1 MKKLIIAIAI
11 MVIPFLASSQNEC
24 IEKFYDKYVGNE
36 KITDISLNGW
46 ILSLASEMSDDEG
59 DKILEKITKLRI
71 MIAEENN
78 TISKTEI
85 KQLMKDVRKN
95 KFEDLMTIRDDG
107 NQINF
112 MIRENNNTITNVLVV
127 IRGDDDFILLSLEGN
142 LNFDDLKE
150 LKFDVEGGD
159 VFKKLPKK
167 SPRA

>member
-11 MVIPFLASSQNEC
+11 MVIPFLASSQHEC
-24 IEKFYDKYVGNE
+24 IEKFYDKHVGNE

-46 ILSLASEMSDDEG
+46 ILSLASEISDDEG

-71 MIAEENN
+71 MIAEKNN